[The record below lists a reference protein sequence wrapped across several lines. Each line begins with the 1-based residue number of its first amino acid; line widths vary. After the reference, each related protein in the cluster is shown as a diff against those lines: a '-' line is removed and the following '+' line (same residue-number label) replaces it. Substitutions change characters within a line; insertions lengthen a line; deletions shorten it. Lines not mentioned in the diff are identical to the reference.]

1 MKSIEMHIHSF
12 SLRFQFK
19 YRSDFDVFAYI
30 ALAKE
35 RGFTGVNISANG
47 LGYRD

>member
-30 ALAKE
+30 ALARE
-35 RGFTGVNISANG
+35 RDHRLPIERKAEA
-47 LGYRD
+47 